1 MPMFN
6 IDSDTLVRIE
16 RSPYIGGHFYMRFK
30 KNTQTMT
37 LGFGY
42 DEHHQETNPILKSP
56 LITSIQLL
64 HTIIHPVSEKWVIY
78 KNDHPR
84 NNKLLPNTYHVVV
97 DWFCLLEETIQIIN
111 DIING
116 KLNEKLVDVFR
127 LPFCAFPVN
136 GESHNC
142 RSLLVHIIKDS
153 LSRDGYLK
161 LNQYMI
167 GNAHIHDIQNGCMTF
182 RVKIRK

>member
-1 MPMFN
+1 M
-6 IDSDTLVRIE
+6 
-16 RSPYIGGHFYMRFK
+16 
-30 KNTQTMT
+30 
-37 LGFGY
+37 
-42 DEHHQETNPILKSP
+42 
-56 LITSIQLL
+56 
-64 HTIIHPVSEKWVIY
+64 
-78 KNDHPR
+78 
-84 NNKLLPNTYHVVV
+84 PNTYHVVV

-182 RVKIRK
+182 RVKNREVIKGPCHPCGWFMPLSCCKTVIKNPDEKLCRVFVKDMVENE